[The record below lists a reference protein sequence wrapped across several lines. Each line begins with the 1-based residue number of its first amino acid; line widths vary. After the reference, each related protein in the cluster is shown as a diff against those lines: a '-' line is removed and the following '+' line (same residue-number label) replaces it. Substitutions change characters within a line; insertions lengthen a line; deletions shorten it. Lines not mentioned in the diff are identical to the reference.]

1 MQDAPAQNTIVPD
14 PSREWTRLLRKLRWI
29 GLEEEARRLELA
41 ISTVPP
47 EQRGSVLAGP
57 LSTD

>member
-1 MQDAPAQNTIVPD
+1 V
-14 PSREWTRLLRKLRWI
+14 TRLIGKLRWI
-29 GLEEEARRLELA
+29 GFEEEARCLELA

-47 EQRGSVLAGP
+47 EERGSVLAGP

>member
-1 MQDAPAQNTIVPD
+1 MGV
-14 PSREWTRLLRKLRWI
+14 RLICKLRWI
-29 GLEEEARRLELA
+29 GFEEEARCLELA

-47 EQRGSVLAGP
+47 EERGSVLAGP